1 MTDYSEL
8 KRLAEA
14 CRGWDNMT
22 SCWPDQEQDGDAD
35 ISWIVGHVGED
46 GDKYPVL
53 ELNTVQY
60 DAPDDAEK
68 LARFYAGANPA
79 AVLALIAENETLKAQ
94 FDECARLFVDAT
106 EQACKA
112 QRERDQLKAENEAIR
127 AALEVAALAMWNSEA
142 NMDSEA
148 AAVEE
153 ALANA
158 AMSRGEKFGG

>member
-1 MTDYSEL
+1 MNDYSEL
-8 KRLAEA
+8 KRLA
-14 CRGWDNMT
+14 
-22 SCWPDQEQDGDAD
+22 DAAQHD
-35 ISWIVGHVGED
+35 RHLGALED
-46 GDKYPVL
+46 YA
-53 ELNTVQY
+53 
-60 DAPDDAEK
+60 DAAT
-68 LARFYAGANPA
+68 PA
-79 AVLALIAENETLKAQ
+79 VVLALIAENEAIKAQ

-112 QRERDQLKAENEAIR
+112 QRERDQLKAENESLR

-158 AMSRGEKFGG
+158 AMSQGEKSGG